1 MAVAADAVFLAAHD
15 HRDLGVGL
23 EAEDAVDD
31 MAAGFLEAAGMMML
45 FSSSKRALT
54 SMSTVTCL
62 PLRAASAR
70 AEMIGDLLETR

>member
-1 MAVAADAVFLAAHD
+1 
-15 HRDLGVGL
+15 
-23 EAEDAVDD
+23 
-31 MAAGFLEAAGMMML
+31 MMML

-62 PLRAASAR
+62 PLRAASAS